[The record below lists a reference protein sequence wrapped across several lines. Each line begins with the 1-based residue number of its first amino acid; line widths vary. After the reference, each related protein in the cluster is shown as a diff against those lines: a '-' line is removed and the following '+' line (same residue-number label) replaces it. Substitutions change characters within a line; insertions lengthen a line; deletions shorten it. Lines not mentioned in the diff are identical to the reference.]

1 MSSRAR
7 RLASGVVVLIL
18 VAWLDVEAASGAAIR
33 GAILNA

>member
-18 VAWLDVEAASGAAIR
+18 VAWLDVEAAGPS
-33 GAILNA
+33 